1 MADMI
6 AFSLA
11 VMDGLADFLN
21 TEPISYLWV
30 LVLAL
35 FVIRI
40 FKALT

>member
-6 AFSLA
+6 SFSLA
-11 VMDGLADFLN
+11 VLDGLADFLN
-21 TEPISYLWV
+21 TEPIFYLWA